1 MSRYSQIIYSLQEKV
16 THFRLEVSVAYV
28 VLAHFELKKS
38 DKIHQYFEL
47 YQVFV
52 YKFLCEIV
60 LIFSIIHIIDK
71 KESTYFGL
79 EARCGPKES
88 AKKK

>member
-1 MSRYSQIIYSLQEKV
+1 MFLIYIFFTKRINTFWHGGIS
-16 THFRLEVSVAYV
+16 SIWGI
-28 VLAHFELKKS
+28 AHFELKKS

-47 YQVFV
+47 YQVFM

-71 KESTYFGL
+71 KESIYFGL